1 MQKKLSDVFVQ
12 SPSNEMKLDRYNRNR
27 TIMYYSYVLAC
38 IPKHKFVDVGKGNSW
53 RLLNIIALERHMP
66 RECLT
71 GVLSCP
77 LLYAYLRTTIAK
89 SPSESKF

>member
-53 RLLNIIALERHMP
+53 RLFNIIALKTAYASGMP
-66 RECLT
+66 YWC
-71 GVLSCP
+71 VILSS
-77 LLYAYLRTTIAK
+77 AIRV
-89 SPSESKF
+89 SEDDYH